1 MGHQASRK
9 GRDSG
14 VAETAT
20 EVAEQHQERRG
31 KETQSEKMG
40 STKSRRRN
48 QQPLVSF
55 DQRPPLV

>member
-20 EVAEQHQERRG
+20 EVAAQHQERRG

-48 QQPLVSF
+48 LQPLWFLLISVH
-55 DQRPPLV
+55 L